1 MRVKSVIVIVFCFL
15 LSGTAQADQCIH
27 KSDNVVNTSFGSFEQ
42 GQLLQEKLRKDCNFI
57 GIQALRAV
65 DSRRKQLVFVA
76 YDVAAEKLFRLKM
89 DLNGF
94 KFESWRGITK
104 DNVLSDDPSD
114 GIDGGL
120 FYASSHNENPSNEY
134 LTQQI
139 VSFYMDALKSGAA
152 EALR

>member
-57 GIQALRAV
+57 GIQAVRAV

-76 YDVAAEKLFRLKM
+76 YDVAFLYRNCLM
-89 DLNGF
+89 TLDLTF
-94 KFESWRGITK
+94 FSAA
-104 DNVLSDDPSD
+104 VL
-114 GIDGGL
+114 L
-120 FYASSHNENPSNEY
+120 
-134 LTQQI
+134 
-139 VSFYMDALKSGAA
+139 
-152 EALR
+152 LRYS